1 MKTRLLI
8 VLTLIGMIT
17 VSCSKDYFD
26 EDRYEEL
33 ITVAFPVSDV
43 DSTHNWNSTV
53 ECTAN
58 IGVDIAEGKT
68 YTVKVYEN
76 NPMSGYMG
84 YVLVQGQ
91 VENGNSLVSNFSH
104 PQVENTF
111 YVAVVDESGTTYSQS
126 VTVEKG
132 MLSAKITANSLAA
145 MSGTQNKVHD
155 MGFDMKYCFEDS
167 YPQSGDYDFNDVVI
181 DSKMTKNIGKVQTT
195 ITFDL
200 TLEAVGS
207 TKMMAAALHV
217 AGLGAADVESVTC
230 EGDLFNYYMYGLGS
244 AEGKD
249 KKKLFPVE
257 LPEEGYLQS
266 ALQTGIYI
274 PLTNDV
280 HYAMNNGTTTTG
292 GMVERMNYNTMLPSQ
307 MTDVSAGGK
316 NANMLMGRDITP
328 VKGTVTITLKPGVGD
343 KNITVKNIDMFIMEE
358 YNGAI
363 WEVHTFIYKTKP
375 VVFAQGIYEENI
387 YPWAVAVPGS
397 KFRWPAEGIYLGA
410 YKNAGMFGGAY
421 QKLGH
426 SFGEWA
432 KDKNDAKDWYLYPTS
447 NVVY

>member
-1 MKTRLLI
+1 MKRYFFTCLAA
-8 VLTLIGMIT
+8 VCVMLT
-17 VSCSKDYFD
+17 SCNKEYYDK
-26 EDRYEEL
+26 DRYEEI
-33 ITVAFPVSDV
+33 ITIGFPVSDV
-43 DSTHNWNSTV
+43 DPTHNWNTTV
-53 ECTAN
+53 ECTAG
-58 IGVDIAEGKT
+58 IDIDIADGKT
-68 YTVKVYEN
+68 YTVKIYKN
-76 NPMSGYMG
+76 NPMDGYTG

-91 VENGNSLVSNFSH
+91 VENGKSLVANFSH
-104 PQVENTF
+104 PQIESTF
-111 YVAVVDESGTTYSQS
+111 YVAVVDENGTTYSKP
-126 VTVEKG
+126 VTVENGKVT
-132 MLSAKITANSLAA
+132 ATITADNLAT
-145 MSGTQNKVHD
+145 MSSTQREVYD
-155 MGFDMKYCFEDS
+155 MGFDMKYCFEDC

-181 DSKMTKNIGKVQTT
+181 DSKMTKNIGIAQTT

-230 EGDLFNYYMYGLGS
+230 EGDLFKYYMYGLGNTY
-244 AEGKD
+244 GKD
-249 KKKLFPVE
+249 KKPMFPTEQPVD
-257 LPEEGYLQS
+257 GYLQS

-280 HYAMNNGTTTTG
+280 HYAMNKGTMTTG
-292 GMVERMNYNTMLPSQ
+292 GMVERINYNTMLASQ
-307 MTDVSAGGK
+307 MTDVSAGGT
-316 NANMLMGRDITP
+316 NANMIMGKDIAP
-328 VKGTVTITLKPGVGD
+328 VKGTVTIALKPGVGD

-363 WEVHTFIYKTKP
+363 WEVHTFVYKTKP
-375 VVFAQGIYEENI
+375 VVFAQGTYEENI

-432 KDKNDAKDWYLYPTS
+432 KNKNNAKDWYMYPAS
-447 NVVY
+447 SVVY